1 MKIVLLGTENSHAY
15 AFAKLIK
22 ENPKF
27 ADMEVIGA
35 YGPEQPQ
42 NDTLLNEGLC
52 PHIADDPHAYL
63 DECDAVMVIARHG
76 DLHYDYAL
84 PYIQKGIPAFIDK
97 PFCVETEKMDALMA
111 EAQKSGALLC
121 GGSCLKYLEEIKPLK
136 RYIKDKKLL
145 GGYVAAPIN
154 MVNPYGGFYF
164 YAQHLVEIVITVFG
178 EDVKSVHAYCPDQAR
193 NRMSVIFHYADYDV
207 HAQYS
212 DCYSYS
218 ATVVTDKSIMNC
230 VCDDV
235 PYSYEYELEVFANMV
250 RTGKA
255 PYTHEHLRRPVE
267 LLHCIE
273 EAYQTGKEVPC

>member
-22 ENPKF
+22 ENPKY

-52 PHIADDPHAYL
+52 PHIASDPHAYL
-63 DECDAVMVIARHG
+63 DQADAIMVVARHG

-97 PFCVETEKMDALMA
+97 PFCVDMEKVDALMA
-111 EAQKSGALLC
+111 EADKSGALLC
-121 GGSCLKYLEEIKPLK
+121 GGSCLKYLDELKPLI
-136 RYIKDKKLL
+136 RYIDGKKLM
-145 GGYVAAPIN
+145 GGYVAAPVN

-164 YAQHLVEIVITVFG
+164 YAQHLIEMVFPVFG
-178 EDVKSVHAYCPDQAR
+178 DQVKSVHAYCPDQEK
-193 NRMSVIFHYADYDV
+193 NRMSIVLHYEDYDV
-207 HAQYS
+207 HCQYT
-212 DCYSYS
+212 DCYTYS
-218 ATVVTDKSIMNC
+218 ATVVTDKGIMHG
-230 VCDDV
+230 VCDNV
-235 PYSYEYELEVFANMV
+235 AYCYEYELDVFANMV

-255 PYTHEHLRRPVE
+255 PYSHKALRRPVE

-273 EAYQTGKEVPC
+273 EACKTGKEVKC